1 MTATETAGSASS
13 ARCRPEEFSAAAL
26 HESNDRLGQL
36 LESYRNYLDL
46 LAGTQI
52 DDKLR
57 ARISPSDLVQ
67 ETMLAAC
74 RDFAQF
80 RGESERQLLAWL
92 RQILINRLHVFV
104 QQHVLARKR
113 DVRREFSI
121 EQIGIALA
129 RSTMS
134 LKASAFLADLAP
146 SPSALAM
153 QRENAVVLADH
164 LAEMSAEHREVI
176 ELRNLRGLPFD
187 EVAQRMDRTTGAVR
201 MMWMRAIQKLRD
213 SMAEEEST
221 E

>member
-1 MTATETAGSASS
+1 
-13 ARCRPEEFSAAAL
+13 
-26 HESNDRLGQL
+26 LGQL